1 MVQRTITTL
10 EQFANGIIMNR
21 LGILAVLNKLVLL
34 VLLSLILVAC
44 EQQAPKEG
52 IEVSDAWVRKMPP
65 GVSNTAAFM
74 TIKNYTGQAVTL
86 TDVSMEQAGHV
97 MMHESKVVD
106 GMAKMEHLDAVVIN
120 DEVIFEPGAKH
131 IMVMGL
137 DMSDN
142 AKSYN
147 IRLHFDNQPSLD
159 VTAQVRDANQ

>member
-1 MVQRTITTL
+1 
-10 EQFANGIIMNR
+10 
-21 LGILAVLNKLVLL
+21 
-34 VLLSLILVAC
+34 
-44 EQQAPKEG
+44 
-52 IEVSDAWVRKMPP
+52 
-65 GVSNTAAFM
+65 M
-74 TIKNYTGQAVTL
+74 TIKNHTGQAVTL
-86 TDVSMEQAGHV
+86 TDVSMEKAGHV

>member
-1 MVQRTITTL
+1 M
-10 EQFANGIIMNR
+10 
-21 LGILAVLNKLVLL
+21 
-34 VLLSLILVAC
+34 AC
-44 EQQAPKEG
+44 EQPLPKEG

-74 TIKNYTGQAVTL
+74 IIKNHTGQAVTL
-86 TDVSMEQAGHV
+86 TDVSMEKARHV

-106 GMAKMEHLDAVVIN
+106 GMAKMEHLDRVVIEE
-120 DEVIFEPGAKH
+120 DAVFEPGAKH
-131 IMVMGL
+131 IMIMGL